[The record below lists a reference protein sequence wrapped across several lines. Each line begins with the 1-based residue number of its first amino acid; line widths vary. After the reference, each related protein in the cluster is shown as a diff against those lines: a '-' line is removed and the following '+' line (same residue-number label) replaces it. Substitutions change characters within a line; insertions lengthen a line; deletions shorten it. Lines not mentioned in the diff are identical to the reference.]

1 MAAPK
6 KQINL
11 LLREEWEKTSAGR
24 LTKWALT
31 IGRYIVIVTELMVII
46 AFISRFKLDRDLTNL
61 YEEIEIKQAR
71 IKSMQEFE
79 EEFRLVQ
86 GRLITIKELEQKKT
100 SPIKIVANFVSLV
113 PLNVIL
119 SDLNFDQDQLAI
131 NGYAFSESGLATL
144 INNLKQSPYFT
155 NIRIEDITKEPDLE
169 INFRLITSVKSL
181 AKSKWE
187 KQAREPAIQLI

>member
-1 MAAPK
+1 MAASK

-24 LTKWALT
+24 LIKWALT
-31 IGRYIVIVTELMVII
+31 IGRYIVIVTELIVII
-46 AFISRFKLDRDLTNL
+46 AFISRFKFDRDLTNL
-61 YEEIEIKQAR
+61 YEDIEIKRAR
-71 IKSMQEFE
+71 IKSTQEFE

-86 GRLITIKELEQKKT
+86 RRLITIKELEQKKT
-100 SPIKIVANFVSLV
+100 SPIKIVANFASLV

-119 SDLNFDQDQLAI
+119 SDLSFDQDQLAI
-131 NGYAFSESGLATL
+131 DGYAFSESGLATL

-181 AKSKWE
+181 AKSK
-187 KQAREPAIQLI
+187 